1 MVLTVTQMFP
11 SIERDIPLAVANQDK
26 EFMKIRFHLIDS
38 AQSVLQSL
46 VALYQRDG
54 IDKIKQLF
62 VHFVTDW
69 RLGVDD
75 SETDQVKVV
84 KALIPDFDFDFDSVY
99 DDSVVFSS
107 QDWDNQTIHKLEQL
121 VSDPHIVKTLVDT
134 INGGFDNLV
143 IEGLTSMILHHQS

>member
-11 SIERDIPLAVANQDK
+11 SIDKDVPLAVANQDK

-54 IDKIKQLF
+54 IDKIKQLL
-62 VHFVTDW
+62 VHFITDW

-84 KALIPDFDFDFDSVY
+84 KALIPDFDFDSVY
-99 DDSVVFSS
+99 GDSVVFSS

-121 VSDPHIVKTLVDT
+121 VSDKHIVKTLVDT

-143 IEGLTSMILHHQS
+143 IEGLTSMILHHKA